1 MARVAT
7 SLPSLGASAGRAP
20 HPPRSGSRSSRTPRA
35 GSTAPGSARNG
46 IATLSAAA
54 GGAGGDDADAMF
66 ATHLRR
72 MAPEVLARELKTIM
86 DEVTLVKLEKKSEV
100 ERLQRHLH
108 EAELE
113 VAEARRIKQE
123 TRQFRTDQEALLEEK
138 EAEIRKC
145 QADIRALEAAKK
157 KMQQGLADMAK
168 LSEEEKALLTKER
181 EAFEAE
187 IRKTLKQA
195 HDENERLCTRIAELE
210 KANTEVGDEKRR
222 VVDSARVA
230 KLGLLKELKE
240 AKVTLDQTEQERQ
253 DEVSRMTGLSEKVEL
268 LGAQL
273 LQFLEENQ
281 ELKRRSADAE
291 DAVTRMA
298 RQMEMEREERS
309 ELQKELDRHLALEA
323 KRRQESAEWQT
334 VADKAARLDELEPI
348 LSQTEGQLKESRK
361 SNDQLRDE
369 LETTKSALRQLQEL
383 QTSIIAAANKDREEC
398 ELKRQEFTEKIREAH
413 DRYVELEELLRM
425 AVQANEEVTRAHD
438 EAMTKAS
445 EHIDT
450 LNAENGVLAKKI
462 SELEKYEASLITDSK
477 LREVSLNKQAQEK
490 EVATLQDSVAQQRS
504 LQEDCSRREKEW
516 LERSKQQETELV
528 ERAKNREEE
537 LIKEAKEKVATV
549 MQEAASREKVA
560 KQETRDEM
568 LALVLD
574 FNEQSKRRER
584 ELNEKTAKKLGAM
597 EENEEMAKK
606 QLIKQFKESQE
617 TAAREA
623 KRKEDRM
630 QTKMQAETFDLRQ
643 EVRILKEQLKNQ
655 KSLADRPAT
664 SAEGGAGAEVDAEEL
679 ANDVQSLTAQL
690 VEAKKDIQ
698 EALEQG
704 KQYKDLLGREMNLL
718 HKTMQEDNPHK
729 ELVKAWKLENKWARL
744 LEKQLNRANR
754 DNGILGSE
762 LQYLENRLAD
772 ATKQKNTALAKVT
785 ASRDVFESEL
795 QDLEKL
801 MRRKAKQRQKAIKE
815 NELAQY
821 DIDSESD
828 DEGGRALEDEYD
840 DDDDDHSEDEY
851 SESEEGSSEEG
862 SFEDG
867 SEESDMYSDEEE
879 TEEEF
884 TEGEYTDTDAE
895 QRGAA

>member
-1 MARVAT
+1 
-7 SLPSLGASAGRAP
+7 
-20 HPPRSGSRSSRTPRA
+20 
-35 GSTAPGSARNG
+35 
-46 IATLSAAA
+46 
-54 GGAGGDDADAMF
+54 
-66 ATHLRR
+66 
-72 MAPEVLARELKTIM
+72 
-86 DEVTLVKLEKKSEV
+86 
-100 ERLQRHLH
+100 
-108 EAELE
+108 
-113 VAEARRIKQE
+113 
-123 TRQFRTDQEALLEEK
+123 
-138 EAEIRKC
+138 
-145 QADIRALEAAKK
+145 
-157 KMQQGLADMAK
+157 
-168 LSEEEKALLTKER
+168 
-181 EAFEAE
+181 
-187 IRKTLKQA
+187 
-195 HDENERLCTRIAELE
+195 
-210 KANTEVGDEKRR
+210 
-222 VVDSARVA
+222 
-230 KLGLLKELKE
+230 
-240 AKVTLDQTEQERQ
+240 
-253 DEVSRMTGLSEKVEL
+253 
-268 LGAQL
+268 
-273 LQFLEENQ
+273 
-281 ELKRRSADAE
+281 
-291 DAVTRMA
+291 
-298 RQMEMEREERS
+298 
-309 ELQKELDRHLALEA
+309 
-323 KRRQESAEWQT
+323 
-334 VADKAARLDELEPI
+334 
-348 LSQTEGQLKESRK
+348 
-361 SNDQLRDE
+361 
-369 LETTKSALRQLQEL
+369 
-383 QTSIIAAANKDREEC
+383 
-398 ELKRQEFTEKIREAH
+398 
-413 DRYVELEELLRM
+413 
-425 AVQANEEVTRAHD
+425 
-438 EAMTKAS
+438 
-445 EHIDT
+445 
-450 LNAENGVLAKKI
+450 
-462 SELEKYEASLITDSK
+462 
-477 LREVSLNKQAQEK
+477 
-490 EVATLQDSVAQQRS
+490 
-504 LQEDCSRREKEW
+504 
-516 LERSKQQETELV
+516 
-528 ERAKNREEE
+528 
-537 LIKEAKEKVATV
+537 
-549 MQEAASREKVA
+549 
-560 KQETRDEM
+560 
-568 LALVLD
+568 
-574 FNEQSKRRER
+574 
-584 ELNEKTAKKLGAM
+584 M

-862 SFEDG
+862 SFEEG